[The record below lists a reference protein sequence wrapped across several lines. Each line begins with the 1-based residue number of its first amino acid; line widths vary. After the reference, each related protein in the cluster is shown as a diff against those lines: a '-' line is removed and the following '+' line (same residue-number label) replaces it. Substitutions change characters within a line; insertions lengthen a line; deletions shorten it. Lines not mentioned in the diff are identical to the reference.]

1 MLNDKKR
8 KWLMPL
14 FLIGLLASSGA
25 YAGVNEAWSNLV
37 RSRAS
42 VSSYP
47 SVVRELLDDGLYFTA
62 IPYLKEYL
70 SRNSGVISKDVDNL
84 IDDVVTQVGV
94 RQFEVL
100 PVGILK
106 RTKAPIIRYILAKK
120 YFRVG
125 QYDKALRT
133 LNGTIPRN
141 HPAKP
146 FALLLEGSIFS
157 ISNKV
162 DLAKAAFE
170 NCVKLSKSQMNRA
183 GDKNRLR
190 QLSINRDYCTVGKA
204 RAQFQG
210 RDYDNAS
217 LSYLDLAKDSYV
229 WPEILFEEAWNSFY
243 QRDYNRTLGKLVT
256 YRAPIMEFVFNPE
269 VEVLKALTYMELCLF
284 DDARK
289 VVDEYYN
296 TYQEDTLAVKK
307 FLSKYGKNY
316 KYFYLLAKSMKGGKS
331 SGNKLLNKLLK
342 SVLRDAAFMELID
355 SFNIGRDEIEK
366 VKGIRNS
373 KMRKVFIANLR
384 ESLLL
389 QRDLIGAYVRKSL
402 HLNMDQLDKSFEGMT
417 YIKLEVLGRKK
428 QQLYFA
434 SNELSRSRGD
444 IRYLKRNDKQYFW
457 TFNGEFWAD
466 ELGDYVFSLKSEC
479 DQ

>member
-1 MLNDKKR
+1 MKILKY
-8 KWLMPL
+8 
-14 FLIGLLASSGA
+14 IGFSYALALLGPSAS
-25 YAGVNEAWSNLV
+25 AGVGEAWSNLV
-37 RSRAS
+37 RARGS

-47 SVVRELLDDGLYFTA
+47 VVVQELLKDDLYFTA

-70 SRNSGVISKDVDNL
+70 SRSNGNIPKEVDSL
-84 IDDVVTQVGV
+84 IDAVVTQVGV

-100 PVGILK
+100 PRGILR
-106 RTKAPIIRYILAKK
+106 RTKAPMMRYILAKK

-125 QYDKALRT
+125 DYDSALKA
-133 LNGTIPRN
+133 LNGTIPGN

-157 ISNKV
+157 IKNQTN
-162 DLAKAAFE
+162 LAVAAFK
-170 NCVKLSKSQMNRA
+170 NCVQITKKQMNRA
-183 GDKNRLR
+183 TSSNRLR
-190 QLSINRDYCTVGKA
+190 QLSINRDYCIVGKA
-204 RAQFQG
+204 RTEFHG
-210 RDYDNAS
+210 RNYDDAS
-217 LSYLDLAKDSYV
+217 LSYLDLPKDSYV

-256 YRAPIMEFVFNPE
+256 YKAPIMSFVFNPE

-296 TYQEDTLAVKK
+296 KYQEDTLSVKK

-316 KYFYLLAKSMKGGKS
+316 KYFYLLAKSMKSGKS
-331 SGNKLLNKLLK
+331 SGNKLLNKLLE
-342 SVLRDAAFMELID
+342 SVLRDAAFLELIE
-355 SFNIGRDEIEK
+355 SFNIGRDEIQR
-366 VKGIRNS
+366 VKNINNP

-402 HLNMDQLDKSFEGMT
+402 HLNMDYLDKSFEGMT
-417 YIKLEVLGRKK
+417 YIKLEVLGRRKE
-428 QQLYFA
+428 QLYFA
-434 SNELSRSRGD
+434 SNEVGRNRGD